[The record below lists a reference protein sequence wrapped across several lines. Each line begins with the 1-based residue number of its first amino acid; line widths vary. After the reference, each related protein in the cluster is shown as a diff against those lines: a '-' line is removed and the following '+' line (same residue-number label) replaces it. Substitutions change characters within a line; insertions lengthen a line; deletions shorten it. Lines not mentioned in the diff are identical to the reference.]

1 MKKDSDATIK
11 TSGLSTSTLP
21 ALVYGLDG
29 ICKLFNVSRTTA
41 WRMRHG
47 IIKDACTQKGN
58 NIIVNVKLALELFGV
73 SNIAVSELPSDI

>member
-1 MKKDSDATIK
+1 MKKDNKGTV
-11 TSGLSTSTLP
+11 TVSGLSTTTLP

-58 NIIVNVKLALELFGV
+58 NIIVNVKLALELFGIT
-73 SNIAVSELPSDI
+73 NIAVAELPKEF